1 MTLEGEARRALDA
14 FALPGRVLECL
25 AAGGGHINASWRV
38 TTAGAVGGTFL
49 LQRLNPSVFS
59 DGDAVMGN
67 VAQVVRRLR
76 EANAASGAR
85 GLRLVPTRSGRDWLT
100 ARDGVVWRLYEFIET
115 AAVHH
120 VAESP
125 RMAEAAARAFG
136 DFARRTSEPPLQ
148 LSAVLPGFHDT
159 RRRLRQLEA
168 ARRRNA
174 AGRAAELAAE
184 CDRILDEREL
194 AERIPAA
201 LDSGAIPTRVA
212 HNDAKIANVL
222 FKEGTIEP
230 ICVIDLDTVMPG
242 SPLHDFGDLVRSTV
256 SAAPEDAAEVAAVE
270 VRNDFFAAI
279 VRGFLAGTS
288 GLLEG
293 RELALLVE
301 AARSIALEQAARF
314 AADYLDGDLYYRVTD
329 PRQNLRRARSQLAL
343 FDALTRES
351 AHLERLVS
359 AAALSLRAGADPV
372 RP

>member
-1 MTLEGEARRALDA
+1 MTLDGEARRALDA
-14 FALPGRVLECL
+14 FVLPGHVLECV

-38 TTAGAVGGTFL
+38 TAMGSAGERFL
-49 LQRLNPSVFS
+49 LQRLNPRVFP
-59 DGDAVMGN
+59 DGDAVMRN
-67 VAQVVRRLR
+67 VVQVVTRLR
-76 EANAASGAR
+76 ETRAPASAR
-85 GLRLVPTRSGRDWLT
+85 GLRLVPTRSGREWLT
-100 ARDGVVWRLYEFIET
+100 DDTVVWRLYELIDT

-125 RMAEAAARAFG
+125 RMAEAAAHAFG
-136 DFARRTSEPPLQ
+136 EFARLTSEPLLQ

-159 RRRLRQLEA
+159 RRRLSQLEA
-168 ARRRNA
+168 ARGRDA
-174 AGRAAELAAE
+174 AGRTAELAAE
-184 CDRILDEREL
+184 CDRILAERDL

-201 LDSGAIPTRVA
+201 LERGEIPTRVA

-222 FKEGTIEP
+222 FEEGTAEP

-256 SAAPEDAAEVAAVE
+256 SAAPEDAAEIAAVE
-270 VRNDFFAAI
+270 VRHDFFAAI

-288 GLLEG
+288 GLLKV

-314 AADYLDGDLYYRVTD
+314 AADYLDGDVYYRVTD
-329 PRQNLRRARSQLAL
+329 PRQNLRRARNQLAL
-343 FDALTRES
+343 FDALTRQS
-351 AHLERLVS
+351 DRLERLV
-359 AAALSLRAGADPV
+359 AGAALSARPGADPL